1 MAFTISVNEKTV
13 FGNMRVH
20 VLSCSVD
27 SASGNIDTGLS
38 NVYGYALGVVSMATA
53 GPIMKKNVGSAATAR
68 PGIINIHAAASGDV
82 FLLTVYGV

>member
-20 VLSCSVD
+20 ILSCSVD

-38 NVYGYALGVVSMATA
+38 NVYGYSLGVVSMATA
-53 GPIMKKNVGSAATAR
+53 GATMKKNVGSGATAR
-68 PGIINIHAAASGDV
+68 AGIININSAANGDV